1 MITTFKILAWL
12 TNIVVVKKKNGKGR
26 VCVDYTNLNDVC
38 PKDYFPLPR
47 IDQLVDAMAGY
58 ARLSF
63 MDAYRDYHQIAM
75 NPANMEKTAFIT
87 LKGLY
92 CYRVMP
98 FDFKNAG
105 ATYQRMVYLMF
116 SSQIGD
122 TMKAYIDDLV
132 VKSKKE
138 DRNLDH
144 LAEVIA
150 ILKKHLLRLNVK
162 KCAF

>member
-1 MITTFKILAWL
+1 MTTFKIFAWL
-12 TNIVVVKKKNGKGR
+12 TNTVVVKKKNGKGR

-38 PKDYFPLPR
+38 PKDCFPLPR
-47 IDQLVDAMAGY
+47 IDQLVDATAGH

-75 NPANMEKTAFIT
+75 NPADMEKTTFINP
-87 LKGLY
+87 KGLY
-92 CYRVMP
+92 CYRIMP
-98 FDFKNAG
+98 FGLKNAG

-116 SSQIGD
+116 GSQIGD
-122 TMKAYIDDLV
+122 NMEAYIDDLV

-138 DRNLDH
+138 DQNLDH